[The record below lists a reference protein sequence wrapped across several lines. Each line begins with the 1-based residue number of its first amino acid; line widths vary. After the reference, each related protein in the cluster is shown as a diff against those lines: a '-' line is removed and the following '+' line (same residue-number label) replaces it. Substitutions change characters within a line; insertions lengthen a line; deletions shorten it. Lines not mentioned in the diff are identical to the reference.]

1 MDRPS
6 DRPPPTVELD
16 PASLTSNEMYLLL
29 RDAIVPRPIAWVSTI
44 DREGRSNLAPYS
56 FFNVCSP
63 DPPIVGFSVGGAGR
77 DARGQPEPK
86 DTLVNIRA
94 NGEMVVNIVPESM
107 MRPMVETSTGL
118 PPGESE
124 FDFAKLPEA
133 PSTTVKPPRVAGA
146 PVAYECTVHSI
157 IELGGSWWVM
167 GQVRHVH
174 VDERVYLGTVK
185 GMDHRIDLLRVEAM
199 RPVGRLGRALYA
211 RIRNE
216 ETILRR
222 DGPND

>member
-1 MDRPS
+1 MS
-6 DRPPPTVELD
+6 APPPTREIRPADLSPNEL
-16 PASLTSNEMYLLL
+16 YLLL

-44 DREGRSNLAPYS
+44 DRQGRSNLAPYS

-63 DPPIVGFSVGGAGR
+63 QPPIIGFSVGGAGR
-77 DARGQPEPK
+77 DERGQPKPK

-107 MRPMVETSTGL
+107 MLPMVETSTGL

-124 FDFAKLPEA
+124 FAFANLPEA
-133 PSTTVKPPRVAGA
+133 PATTVKPPRVAGA

-157 IELGGSWWVM
+157 LELGGSWWVM
-167 GQVRHVH
+167 GLVQHVH
-174 VDERVYLGTVK
+174 VDERVYLGEVK
-185 GMDHRIDLLRVEAM
+185 GVRHRIDVLRDTAM
-199 RPVGRLGRALYA
+199 RPVGRLGRALYS
-211 RIRNE
+211 RIRDE